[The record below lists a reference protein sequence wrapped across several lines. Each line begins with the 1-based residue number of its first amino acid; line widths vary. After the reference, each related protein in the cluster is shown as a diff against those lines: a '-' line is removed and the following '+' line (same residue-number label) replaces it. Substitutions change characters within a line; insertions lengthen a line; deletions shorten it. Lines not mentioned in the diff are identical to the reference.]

1 MVPVI
6 RVRDL
11 QFAYGTGSPAIRIRR
26 WEVQEGE
33 RVGIVGSNGSGKTTL
48 LLLLAGLLKGQGE
61 VEVLG
66 RPQPRAFQ
74 ILRSHIGMLFA
85 DPDPQL
91 LYPDLVSTRKA
102 LERRYDSARV
112 ARAWERYGLSALPNR
127 PLRHLSPG
135 WRKRLVLAELWIRMP
150 RLWLLDEPAT
160 GLDPAMREM
169 LARDCRTLPGTLVV
183 ATHDLDFVWEVC
195 KRVLILNGGEPFMEG
210 PVRTLL
216 RDEENLRK
224 AGLRLPLR
232 LGGDHG

>member
-6 RVRDL
+6 RIRNL
-11 QFAYGTGSPAIRIRR
+11 QYAYGTGSPAVQIHR
-26 WEVQEGE
+26 WEVGEGE
-33 RVGIVGSNGSGKTTL
+33 RVGIVGPNGSGKTTL
-48 LLLLAGLLKGQGE
+48 LLLLAGLLRGQGS

-74 ILRSHIGMLFA
+74 TLRFHIGMLFA

-102 LERRYDSARV
+102 LEQRYDPARV
-112 ARAWERYGLSALPNR
+112 AHAWARYGLDRLSNR
-127 PLRHLSPG
+127 PIHHLSPG

-150 RLWLLDEPAT
+150 RLWLLDEPAA
-160 GLDPAMREM
+160 GLDPAMREV
-169 LARDCRTLPGTLVV
+169 LVQDCRALPGTLVV

-195 KRVLILNGGEPFMEG
+195 ERVLILNSGEPFMEG
-210 PVRTLL
+210 PARILL